1 MRTTCNL
8 FGFSYESAT
17 CPRQPGQEIGN
28 LFVLVVQL
36 HALTITCP
44 DDIEGKKQKRAIFDR
59 FDSGRH
65 FMTTRWDFTYNEWDS
80 LVRLYDH
87 ESATLPNEI
96 DRKCREL
103 GLTDETGLTDAG
115 KRLVEH
121 ELLMERRNRL
131 QR

>member
-1 MRTTCNL
+1 
-8 FGFSYESAT
+8 
-17 CPRQPGQEIGN
+17 
-28 LFVLVVQL
+28 
-36 HALTITCP
+36 
-44 DDIEGKKQKRAIFDR
+44 
-59 FDSGRH
+59 
-65 FMTTRWDFTYNEWDS
+65 MTTRWDFTYKEWDS

-87 ESATLPNEI
+87 ESAALPGDV

>member
-1 MRTTCNL
+1 
-8 FGFSYESAT
+8 
-17 CPRQPGQEIGN
+17 
-28 LFVLVVQL
+28 
-36 HALTITCP
+36 
-44 DDIEGKKQKRAIFDR
+44 
-59 FDSGRH
+59 
-65 FMTTRWDFTYNEWDS
+65 MTTRWDFTYNEWDS